1 MIATVAGGV
10 LLFTRIASLLMLL
23 PGVSARVVP
32 RLARM
37 AVALP
42 LTLLLLPGVGQPV
55 VPTDVSVLFGQIAGE
70 AVLGSAM
77 GFCVS
82 MVFSALSTAADIIS
96 AQGGL
101 QMAAMLD
108 PLTMSQPGAAGVLV
122 TWLGTGVFFGENLH
136 LRCIEALGA
145 SMQAMPLGHAASAF
159 AAGQILLPL
168 GGVALY
174 TGVQLAGPLIALIFC
189 VNLGISILGRM
200 APGLQL
206 FFAVG
211 PTFTLAAALALLAVT
226 LPALLGAWYG
236 ALPAGFDAVRA
247 ILRAA
252 G

>member
-10 LLFTRIASLLMLL
+10 LLFTRIASLLMML

-37 AVALP
+37 SIALP
-42 LTLLLLPGVGQPV
+42 MTLLLLPAVGTPV
-55 VPTDVSVLFGQIAGE
+55 VPSDVSVLFGQIAGE
-70 AVLGSAM
+70 AVLGSAI
-77 GFCVS
+77 GFSVS
-82 MVFSALSTAADIIS
+82 MVFSALSTAADIVS

-108 PLTMSQPGAAGVLV
+108 PLTLSQPGAAGVLI
-122 TWLGTGVFFGENLH
+122 TWLGTGVFFGQNLH

-145 SMQAMPLGHAASAF
+145 SIEAMPLGQAASAF
-159 AAGQILLPL
+159 TAGQVLLPL

-174 TGVQLAGPLIALIFC
+174 TGIQLAGPLIALIFC
-189 VNLGISILGRM
+189 VNLGLSILGRM

-211 PTFTLAAALALLAVT
+211 PTFTLAAAIALLAIT

-236 ALPAGFDAVRA
+236 SLPIAFEAVRA
-247 ILRAA
+247 LLRSA